1 MKLTT
6 RQLSQNLQSKQAL
19 PPVVWISGEE
29 PLLVIEACDAVRHE
43 AVSRGITARNVIEVD
58 ARFDGS
64 DLIAANQS
72 LSLFG
77 DREVIE
83 LRLHSKLS
91 DAARKALL
99 EYVEHANPD
108 NLLLIISDR
117 IEGTQTKAKWFN
129 KIIELAWWV
138 PIWPIEHN
146 QLGSWIKERARQAGL
161 TIEADALALLTD
173 RMDGN
178 LLAAKQEIDKLA
190 LLIDGQHITAD
201 VVLAG
206 VSDSSRYNVFDLS
219 SAMLTGD
226 LVRGMKILHGL
237 ESEGIE
243 PPIVLWLLTR
253 ELRLVIELLE
263 AKAQQQPISAAFKR
277 LRVFD
282 KRQRDYQLAMERA
295 DGAHYQRC
303 LIACAQIDAAIKG
316 QIKDD
321 PWSKISAVLVA
332 ISAPN
337 LPAYSF

>member
-6 RQLSQNLQSKQAL
+6 GQLNQNLQSEQAL
-19 PPVVWISGEE
+19 PPVVWISGDE
-29 PLLVIEACDAVRHE
+29 PLLVIEACDTVRQA
-43 AVSRGITARNVIEVD
+43 AVSRGITSRNVIEVD

-64 DLIAANQS
+64 DLVAANQS

-77 DREVIE
+77 DRECIE

-108 NLLLIISDR
+108 NMLLIISDR
-117 IEGTQTKAKWFN
+117 IEATQTKAKWFN
-129 KIIELAWWV
+129 KVIESAWWV
-138 PIWPIEHN
+138 PIWPVEHN
-146 QLGSWIKERARQAGL
+146 QLGSWIKERVRLAGL
-161 TIEADALALLTD
+161 TIDADGLILLTD

-190 LLIDGQHITAD
+190 LLVDGQHISAE
-201 VVLAG
+201 VILAG
-206 VSDSSRYNVFDLS
+206 VSDSSRYSVFDLS
-219 SAMLTGD
+219 SAMLAGD

-253 ELRLVIELLE
+253 ELRLVIELFE
-263 AKAQQQPISAAFKR
+263 AKIQQQPVSAAFKR
-277 LRVFD
+277 LRIFD
-282 KRQRDYQLAMERA
+282 KRQRDYQIAMERA
-295 DGAHYQRC
+295 DREHYQRC
-303 LIACAQIDAAIKG
+303 LIACADIDAAIKG

-332 ISAPN
+332 VSAPN